1 MADLQKDNGQ
11 EKERVKTVSVLDKK
25 RQGLLGGLSE
35 LMEQTGGVYGPF
47 LMEQLQRRLE
57 FVVQNFNEEVKSL
70 IKRSFEEWRTKDSQ
84 LRDLLKENKQTQT
97 SQLVTENSED
107 SSTPDFI
114 KDVEFGPIRPK

>member
-1 MADLQKDNGQ
+1 MADLQKKNGQ
-11 EKERVKTVSVLDKK
+11 KKGVESLSVLDKK
-25 RQGLLGGLSE
+25 RQDLLGGLSE

-84 LRDLLKENKQTQT
+84 LRDLLEENKQTQT

>member
-1 MADLQKDNGQ
+1 MVDLQKKNGQ
-11 EKERVKTVSVLDKK
+11 KKGVESLSVLDKK
-25 RQGLLGGLSE
+25 RQDLLGGLSE

-84 LRDLLKENKQTQT
+84 LRDLLEENKQTQT